1 MKNLNE
7 VVIGT
12 KVTGN
17 WGAMIA
23 IDEGVVVSII
33 KSVSG
38 VSVPPVAVVKWEYES
53 GRIWHCD
60 YKIADIKNKGET
72 SVNGSPIGV
81 YIDDSL
87 QEWLTK
93 H

>member
-38 VSVPPVAVVKWEYES
+38 VSVPPVAVVQW
-53 GRIWHCD
+53 D
-60 YKIADIKNKGET
+60 DMGEAKYT
-72 SVNGSPIGV
+72 MSDLKSALEGGMEIGI
-81 YIDDSL
+81 YIG
-87 QEWLTK
+87 ER
-93 H
+93 

>member
-38 VSVPPVAVVKWEYES
+38 VSVPPVAVVQW
-53 GRIWHCD
+53 D
-60 YKIADIKNKGET
+60 DMGEAKYT
-72 SVNGSPIGV
+72 MSDLKFALDSMEIGI
-81 YIDDSL
+81 YIG
-87 QEWLTK
+87 ER
-93 H
+93 

>member
-33 KSVSG
+33 KSVGG
-38 VSVPPVAVVKWEYES
+38 VSVPPVAVVQW
-53 GRIWHCD
+53 D
-60 YKIADIKNKGET
+60 DMGEAKYT
-72 SVNGSPIGV
+72 MSDLKFALDSMEIGI
-81 YIDDSL
+81 YIG
-87 QEWLTK
+87 ER
-93 H
+93 